1 MFWIVLHKC
10 LSLNNASFSYCSKIY
25 EVLVN
30 IHVFAQIQKPKQIQ
44 SSNIYI
50 CIKNA
55 ARMQNYDNAHI
66 LSLPLLVNSQINLIN
81 NYPFIILDFF
91 LSYYQIFLS
100 YLQIYNKCFRD
111 GIHFFFAKAFLG
123 DPFSQQ
129 LPNTNPLI

>member
-30 IHVFAQIQKPKQIQ
+30 IHVFAQIQKPRQIQ

-81 NYPFIILDFF
+81 NYPFIILANFF
-91 LSYYQIFLS
+91 VILANFILS

-111 GIHFFFAKAFLG
+111 GIHFFSPRLSWVTHLVNNYQT
-123 DPFSQQ
+123 PT
-129 LPNTNPLI
+129 L